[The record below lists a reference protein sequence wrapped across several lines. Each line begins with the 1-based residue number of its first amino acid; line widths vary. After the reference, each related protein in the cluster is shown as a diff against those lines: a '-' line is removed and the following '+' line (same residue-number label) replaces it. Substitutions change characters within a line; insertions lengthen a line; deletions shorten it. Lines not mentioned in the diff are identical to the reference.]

1 MLQICADVCTHFLH
15 PQALLHS
22 LSCWQARSTLSWW
35 AAPPAAP
42 VASWAHADAG
52 GWMGVG
58 GWVGGSGPAFSCC
71 QYAALVPEAL
81 VRLSSG
87 ISPALCVTLQH
98 PCCRTCLH

>member
-1 MLQICADVCTHFLH
+1 VLQICADVCTHFLH

-58 GWVGGSGPAFSCC
+58 GWVGRDLLFL
-71 QYAALVPEAL
+71 AANML
-81 VRLSSG
+81 RW
-87 ISPALCVTLQH
+87 
-98 PCCRTCLH
+98 CLKRW